1 MLSERHHTVLGSP
14 LEQIGDSMNIL
25 HVLFKS
31 SIGKKVTMAVTGFIL
46 FGFVIG
52 HLSGNL
58 QIFAHPDKLNAYA
71 HFLEALGPGL
81 WVIRLLLLAVLVIHV
96 WLAAQLTLE
105 NKAARPEGYQN
116 QITMRATMASR
127 YMRVSGVIVFAFII
141 YHLLHFTVR
150 TTHGQEAYPNTVLI
164 DGTPVRDVHSMII
177 LGFQNPLISIFY
189 ILAVGLLSW
198 HLRHG
203 LVSMFQT
210 IGWQTRTWSNALNQ
224 IVLVVCVIYFLGNA
238 LIVAA
243 VMSGQVRIQNPQVA
257 GYTCRTDCE
266 ICGLHNAATI
276 VETDEISVDNQS

>member
-1 MLSERHHTVLGSP
+1 
-14 LEQIGDSMNIL
+14 MNIL

-58 QIFAHPDKLNAYA
+58 QIFAHPDKINAYA

-81 WVIRLLLLAVLVIHV
+81 WVIRLFLLATLAIHV

-105 NKAARPEGYQN
+105 NKAARPEGYQS
-116 QITMRATMASR
+116 QITLRATLASR
-127 YMRVSGVIVFAFII
+127 YMRVSGVVVLAFIV

-150 TTHGQEAYPNTVLI
+150 VTHGPEAYPNTILA

-177 LGFQNPLISIFY
+177 IGFQNPLVSIFY
-189 ILAVGLLSW
+189 LLAVGLLSW

-203 LVSMFQT
+203 LVSMFQSV
-210 IGWQTRTWSNALNQ
+210 GWQTRTWSKALNR
-224 IVLVVCVIYFLGNA
+224 IVMAVCVLYFLGNA
-238 LIVAA
+238 VIVVAA
-243 VMSGQVRIQNPQVA
+243 MSGKARIQNPQVA
-257 GYTCRTDCE
+257 GYLCRTECE
-266 ICGLHNAATI
+266 ICGLRNAATI
-276 VETDEISVDNQS
+276 AEIDETAGDNQS

>member
-1 MLSERHHTVLGSP
+1 MK
-14 LEQIGDSMNIL
+14 IL

-52 HLSGNL
+52 HLTGNL
-58 QIFAHPDKLNAYA
+58 QIFAHPDKINAYA

-81 WVIRLLLLAVLVIHV
+81 WLIRLFLLATLVIHV

-105 NKAARPEGYQN
+105 NKAARPKGYQN

-127 YMRVSGVIVFAFII
+127 YMRVSGVIVFVFII

-150 TTHGQEAYPNTVLI
+150 ITHGPEAYPNTVLI

-203 LVSMFQT
+203 LVSMFQS
-210 IGWQTRTWSNALNQ
+210 IGWQTRTWSNALNK
-224 IVLVVCVIYFLGNA
+224 IVLVVCVLYFLGNA

-257 GYTCRTDCE
+257 GYACRTDCE
-266 ICGLHNAATI
+266 ICGLRNAATI
-276 VETDEISVDNQS
+276 VETDVVSIDNQS

>member
-1 MLSERHHTVLGSP
+1 
-14 LEQIGDSMNIL
+14 MNIL

-58 QIFAHPDKLNAYA
+58 QIFAHPDKINAYA
-71 HFLEALGPGL
+71 HFLESLGPAL
-81 WVIRLLLLAVLVIHV
+81 WLIRLFLLATVVIHV

-105 NKAARPEGYQN
+105 NKAARPDGYQG
-116 QITMRATMASR
+116 QITLRATLASR
-127 YMRVSGVIVFAFII
+127 YMRVSGVIVLVFIV

-150 TTHGQEAYPNTVLI
+150 ITHGPEAYPNTVLV
-164 DGTPVRDVHSMII
+164 DGTPVRDVHSMMV
-177 LGFQNPLISIFY
+177 LGFQDPLISIFY

-203 LVSMFQT
+203 LVSMFQS
-210 IGWQTRTWSNALNQ
+210 IGWQTRTWSSALNK
-224 IVLVVCVIYFLGNA
+224 IVLAVCVLYFLGNA

-243 VMSGQVRIQNPQVA
+243 VMSGKVRIQNPQVA
-257 GYTCRTDCE
+257 GYACRTDCE
-266 ICGLHNAATI
+266 ICGLHNASTI
-276 VETDEISVDNQS
+276 VETDDVSIDNQS

>member
-1 MLSERHHTVLGSP
+1 
-14 LEQIGDSMNIL
+14 MNIL

-31 SIGKKVTMAVTGFIL
+31 SIGKKITMAVTGFIL

-127 YMRVSGVIVFAFII
+127 YMRVSGVIVLAFII

-150 TTHGQEAYPNTVLI
+150 ITHGQGAYPNTVLI

-210 IGWQTRTWSNALNQ
+210 IGWQTRTWSNALNR
-224 IVLVVCVIYFLGNA
+224 IVLVVCVVYFLGNA

-266 ICGLHNAATI
+266 ICGLHNNATI